1 MQAILDLEEKQKQE
15 YLEYNPYEKEA
26 WDEEF
31 GDRVNQLVIIEK
43 GYNKEAI
50 TAALHSRAKIVQW
63 TIFSE
68 SSSSYVAK
76 VQHDIQIYG
85 EKYENK
91 KNNRRSSYSLRTH
104 NISVCSKSK
113 KI

>member
-15 YLEYNPYEKEA
+15 YLEYNPCVKEA

-50 TAALHSRAKIVQW
+50 TAAL
-63 TIFSE
+63 
-68 SSSSYVAK
+68 
-76 VQHDIQIYG
+76 
-85 EKYENK
+85 
-91 KNNRRSSYSLRTH
+91 
-104 NISVCSKSK
+104 KS
-113 KI
+113 